1 MRFLDLVGLNKV
13 LNWIRLKL
21 NEKEDKVKSVTTIS
35 ETSDDGIYVISDADD
50 SIVVGGSNDSW
61 EIFRERVLA
70 IVDSFFIQEV
80 STIDETT
87 DKGIYI
93 ISDD

>member
-1 MRFLDLVGLNKV
+1 MVGLNKV

-21 NEKEDKVKSVTTIS
+21 DEKENKVKSVTTIS
-35 ETSDDGIYVISDADD
+35 ETSDEGIYVVSDADD
-50 SIVVGGSNDSW
+50 SIVVGGSNNSW

-70 IVDSFFIQEV
+70 IVNSSFIKEV
-80 STIDETT
+80 STITETT
-87 DKGIYI
+87 DEGIYI

>member
-21 NEKEDKVKSVTTIS
+21 NEKENKIK
-35 ETSDDGIYVISDADD
+35 
-50 SIVVGGSNDSW
+50 
-61 EIFRERVLA
+61 
-70 IVDSFFIQEV
+70 EV
-80 STIDETT
+80 STIAETT

-93 ISDD
+93 IYDD

>member
-21 NEKEDKVKSVTTIS
+21 NEKENKVKSVTTIS
-35 ETSDDGIYVISDADD
+35 ETSDEGIYVISDADD

-70 IVDSFFIQEV
+70 IVNSFFIQEV

>member
-21 NEKEDKVKSVTTIS
+21 NEKENKVKSVTTIS
-35 ETSDDGIYVISDADD
+35 ETSDEGIYVISDADD

-61 EIFRERVLA
+61 EIFKERVLA
-70 IVDSFFIQEV
+70 IVNSFFIQEV

>member
-21 NEKEDKVKSVTTIS
+21 NEKENKVKSVTTIS
-35 ETSDDGIYVISDADD
+35 ETSDEGIYVISDADN
-50 SIVVGGSNDSW
+50 SIVIGSSGNSW

-70 IVDSFFIQEV
+70 IVNSLFIKEV
-80 STIDETT
+80 STLAETT